1 MKKEVLYNKKSRE
14 LLLKELEQEPFE
26 RITCSFYRY
35 MSIENPESLRDELYR
50 DWNAFQ
56 IFGRIYIAA
65 EGINAQLSCPEHH
78 WEAFKKNMDS
88 NTAFLKMPLKIALQ
102 PGESFYKLTIKVKN
116 EIVAYGLEKNE
127 YDMQHVG
134 RHLNATQFNQAM
146 EDRNTVVVDMR
157 NYYESEVGRF
167 TNAIIPDVDTSR
179 ELLPEV
185 KQLLHGKEDS
195 KVLLYC
201 TAGIR
206 CEKASAYLVYHGFQ
220 DVNQLGGGIIQYAH
234 DVKAI
239 GLESKFIGKNFVFDA
254 RMGERITDDIIG
266 TCHQCGKPADTHLD
280 CGNDACHILFIQC
293 DKCNEK
299 YTGCCTV
306 ECQKFASLP
315 VEKQRLLRK
324 DPEKVVSKARYSS
337 RIKPRLNDLNYS

>member
-50 DWNAFQ
+50 DWNDFQ

-78 WEAFKKNMDS
+78 WETFKKNMDS

-201 TAGIR
+201 TGGIR

-220 DVNQLGGGIIQYAH
+220 DVNQLGGGIIPVSY
-234 DVKAI
+234 
-239 GLESKFIGKNFVFDA
+239 
-254 RMGERITDDIIG
+254 
-266 TCHQCGKPADTHLD
+266 THLTLPT
-280 CGNDACHILFIQC
+280 ILL
-293 DKCNEK
+293 
-299 YTGCCTV
+299 V
-306 ECQKFASLP
+306 
-315 VEKQRLLRK
+315 
-324 DPEKVVSKARYSS
+324 
-337 RIKPRLNDLNYS
+337 

>member
-14 LLLKELEQEPFE
+14 LLLKELQQESFK

-88 NTAFLKMPLKIALQ
+88 NTAFVKIPLKIALQ

-127 YDMQHVG
+127 YDMQHIG
-134 RHLNATQFNQAM
+134 HHLNATQFNQAM
-146 EDRNTVVVDMR
+146 EDQDTVVVDMR

-195 KVLLYC
+195 TVLLYC
-201 TAGIR
+201 TGGIR
-206 CEKASAYLVYHGFQ
+206 CEKASAYLVHHGFQ

-234 DVKAI
+234 DVKAM

-254 RMGERITDDIIG
+254 RMGERITDDVIG
-266 TCHQCGKPADTHLD
+266 ACHQCGNPADTHLD

-293 DKCNEK
+293 DKCNKK
-299 YTGCCTV
+299 YAGCCSA
-306 ECQKFASLP
+306 ECKEFASLP
-315 VEKQRLLRK
+315 VAKQRLFRK
-324 DPEKVVSKARYSS
+324 DPEKVVSRARYSS
-337 RIKPRLNDLNYS
+337 RVKPRLNDLN

>member
-1 MKKEVLYNKKSRE
+1 
-14 LLLKELEQEPFE
+14 
-26 RITCSFYRY
+26 
-35 MSIENPESLRDELYR
+35 
-50 DWNAFQ
+50 
-56 IFGRIYIAA
+56 
-65 EGINAQLSCPEHH
+65 
-78 WEAFKKNMDS
+78 
-88 NTAFLKMPLKIALQ
+88 
-102 PGESFYKLTIKVKN
+102 
-116 EIVAYGLEKNE
+116 
-127 YDMQHVG
+127 
-134 RHLNATQFNQAM
+134 M
-146 EDRNTVVVDMR
+146 EDQDTVVVDMR

-195 KVLLYC
+195 TVLLYC
-201 TAGIR
+201 TGGIR
-206 CEKASAYLVYHGFQ
+206 CEKASAYLVHHGFQ

-234 DVKAI
+234 DVKAM

-254 RMGERITDDIIG
+254 RMGERITDDVIG
-266 TCHQCGKPADTHLD
+266 VCHQCGKPADTHLD

-299 YTGCCTV
+299 YAGCCSV

-324 DPEKVVSKARYSS
+324 DPAKVVSKARFSS